1 MNLLAILSVS
11 GLRIVLSVGKLYN
24 FAFVAIAL
32 KYANLSIFFPG
43 FFPGFRIISLFHV
56 GILYASSPLAG

>member
-11 GLRIVLSVGKLYN
+11 GLRIVLCVGKFYN

-32 KYANLSIFFPG
+32 KYANLSSV
-43 FFPGFRIISLFHV
+43 FFPGFRVLSLFRV
-56 GILYASSPLAG
+56 GILYASRPLAG